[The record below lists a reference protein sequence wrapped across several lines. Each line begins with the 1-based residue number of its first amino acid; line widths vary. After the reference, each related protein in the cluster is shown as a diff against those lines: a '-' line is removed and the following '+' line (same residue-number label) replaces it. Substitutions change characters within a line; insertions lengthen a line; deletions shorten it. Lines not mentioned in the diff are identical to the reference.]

1 MNRQTVKTLENRLEI
16 AGATLDSSRT
26 SMFAA
31 ISRLKIVSSEITA
44 RDAQQCIDKFEA
56 AKAEYGSIQTSI
68 EEARLLWA
76 RG

>member
-31 ISRLKIVSSEITA
+31 ISRFKIVSSEITA
-44 RDAQQCIDKFEA
+44 RDDQQCIDKF
-56 AKAEYGSIQTSI
+56 
-68 EEARLLWA
+68 
-76 RG
+76 